1 MSEDMRKNLKD
12 MLDELDRY
20 FEDFENDIQDAV
32 RERLAGTKIFSK
44 PFVAGFQMRMG
55 PEGKPTVQF
64 FGDNPQQGDG
74 ARSPLTEQ
82 IVDQK
87 GGTLKLVMDMPG
99 VEKGDIE
106 ISATEDS
113 TGVKA
118 EKGPR
123 KYGAQVALKA
133 KVDPDTGKA
142 EFKNGVL
149 EISFSLRD
157 KANKAYR
164 RVNVV

>member
-1 MSEDMRKNLKD
+1 MSEDMRKNLRD

-20 FEDFENDIQDAV
+20 FEDFENDVQDAI
-32 RERLAGTKIFSK
+32 RDRLAGTKLIAK
-44 PFVAGFQMRMG
+44 PFVAGFQMRIG
-55 PEGKPTVQF
+55 PEGKPSIQF

-82 IVDQK
+82 IVDEK
-87 GGTLKLVMDMPG
+87 TGTLRLVMDMPG
-99 VEKGDIE
+99 VEKSDIQVT
-106 ISATEDS
+106 ATEDS
-113 TGVKA
+113 ASVKA
-118 EKGPR
+118 ERGPR
-123 KYGAQVALKA
+123 KYGAQVAFRV

>member
-1 MSEDMRKNLKD
+1 LSEDMRKNLKD

>member
-1 MSEDMRKNLKD
+1 MSEDMRKNLRD

-32 RERLAGTKIFSK
+32 RERLTDAKLFSR
-44 PFVAGFQMRMG
+44 PFVAGFQMRIG
-55 PEGKPTVQF
+55 PEGKPSLQF
-64 FGDNPQQGDG
+64 FGDNPQQENGY
-74 ARSPLTEQ
+74 RSPMNEQ
-82 IVDQK
+82 IVDEK
-87 GGTLKLVMDMPG
+87 AGTLKLVMDMPG

-106 ISATEDS
+106 VTAAEES
-113 TGVKA
+113 TGVEA
-118 EKGPR
+118 QRGNR
-123 KYGAQVALKA
+123 KYKAQVALRA

-149 EISFSLRD
+149 EISFSLKD
-157 KANKAYR
+157 KNNKAFR

>member
-1 MSEDMRKNLKD
+1 MSEDTRKTLKD

-20 FEDFENDIQDAV
+20 FEDFENDMQRAV
-32 RERLAGTKIFSK
+32 RERLAGTRVFSK
-44 PFVAGFQMRMG
+44 PFVAGFQMKIG
-55 PEGKPTVQF
+55 PEGKPSVQF

-87 GGTLKLVMDMPG
+87 AGTLKLVMDMPG
-99 VEKGDIE
+99 VEKGDIQ

-113 TGVKA
+113 TNVKA

-123 KYGAQVALKA
+123 KYGAEVAFRA

-149 EISFSLRD
+149 EISFSLKD
-157 KANKAYR
+157 KANKAFR

>member
-1 MSEDMRKNLKD
+1 MSEDMRKNLRD

-20 FEDFENDIQDAV
+20 FEDFENDMQDAV
-32 RERLAGTKIFSK
+32 RQRLSGTKLFSK
-44 PFVAGFQMRMG
+44 PFVAGFQMRVS
-55 PEGKPTVQF
+55 PEGKPSIQF

-74 ARSPLTEQ
+74 YRSPMSEQ
-82 IVDQK
+82 IVDGK
-87 GGTLKLVMDMPG
+87 AGTLRLVMDLPG

-106 ISATEDS
+106 ITATEES
-113 TGVKA
+113 AGVKA
-118 EKGPR
+118 EKGSR
-123 KYGAQVALKA
+123 KYKTEVALRA

-142 EFKNGVL
+142 EFRNGVL
-149 EISFSLRD
+149 EILFSLKD

>member
-1 MSEDMRKNLKD
+1 MRKNLRD

-20 FEDFENDIQDAV
+20 FEDFENDVQDAI
-32 RERLAGTKIFSK
+32 RDRLAGTKLFAK
-44 PFVAGFQMRMG
+44 PFVAGFQMRIG
-55 PEGKPTVQF
+55 PEGKPSIQF

-82 IVDQK
+82 IMDEK
-87 GGTLKLVMDMPG
+87 AGILRLVMDMPG
-99 VEKGDIE
+99 VEKSDIQVT
-106 ISATEDS
+106 ATEDS
-113 TGVKA
+113 ASVKA
-118 EKGPR
+118 ERGPR
-123 KYGAQVALKA
+123 KYGAQVAFTV